1 MITAIIIDDEPKSV
15 FTLNSFLE
23 SHCPNVQV
31 LGSANNAKTGKEL
44 IDSKHPQ
51 LVFLDIEMPLGS
63 GFDLLGSLPEIKF
76 EVVFITAYN
85 QYAISAFRFSAL
97 DYLLK
102 PLRISELK
110 EAVAKAEK
118 RIAEKASK
126 HNYELLLRNMTEN
139 NAAHKKIAIADKGEQ
154 TLVQMDE
161 LMYLIAD
168 GNYTKLV
175 TTTRTLLS
183 SKNLKDFEELL
194 PQDLFFRIH
203 HGHMVNMQFVTKAQK
218 GRGGAVQMKDGKVL
232 EISVRRKDE
241 FNKIFSNK

>member
-44 IDSKHPQ
+44 IESKHPQ

-126 HNYELLLRNMTEN
+126 QNYELLLRNMTEN

-218 GRGGAVQMKDGKVL
+218 GRGGTVQMKDGKVL

>member
-139 NAAHKKIAIADKGEQ
+139 NAAHKKIAIAD
-154 TLVQMDE
+154 
-161 LMYLIAD
+161 
-168 GNYTKLV
+168 
-175 TTTRTLLS
+175 
-183 SKNLKDFEELL
+183 
-194 PQDLFFRIH
+194 
-203 HGHMVNMQFVTKAQK
+203 
-218 GRGGAVQMKDGKVL
+218 
-232 EISVRRKDE
+232 
-241 FNKIFSNK
+241 